1 MLQAARE
8 NGPAALVPLAWIVI
22 AGAHIGAVST
32 RSLLIAHGVMSVLLA
47 AFAVLSWR
55 EMSSGALRGWRR
67 IIAVGFFVT
76 LAGFVGL
83 RGEIASFVRASLFG
97 WMLLP
102 AVGFVYTGRLIT
114 AAGAGGARRYHLAAA
129 ITGLG
134 TVVYLAGNLSGWT
147 RLTLLVGL
155 GLVAVGQT
163 IGIVD
168 ASLRS

>member
-8 NGPAALVPLAWIVI
+8 NGPAALVPLAWTVI

-32 RSLLIAHGVMSVLLA
+32 RSLIIAHGVMSVLLA
-47 AFAVLSWR
+47 TFAVLSWR
-55 EMSSGALRGWRR
+55 EMSSGALRGWRQ

-83 RGEIASFVRASLFG
+83 RGEFESLVGVSLFG

-102 AVGFVYTGRLIT
+102 VVGFVHTGQLIA
-114 AAGAGGARRYHLAAA
+114 AAGAGEARRYHLAAV

-134 TVVYLAGNLSGWT
+134 TVVYLAGTLSGWT
-147 RLTLLVGL
+147 RPTLLVGL